1 MFKFLDNTP
10 KSEKKEKHQKKEKLT
25 DNFSKNKEIK
35 EEDSNVEGFS
45 LMSNSL
51 GGAEFMTNKTELFD
65 LEASKEQMKG
75 GLETLVALLPA
86 NVENMVKLK
95 NKKEG
100 FENVME
106 DKKKEGM
113 KNKKEGMKNKK
124 EGMKNKKEGM
134 KNKKEGMKN
143 KKEGMEIMEEEEE
156 EEDEEKEEEVEGM
169 AVMRS
174 MDNNTQIFAGG
185 ITVIA
190 LLLAFKFMHGKK

>member
-10 KSEKKEKHQKKEKLT
+10 KTENKEKHQKKGELA
-25 DNFSKNKEIK
+25 DNFSKNKELK
-35 EEDSNVEGFS
+35 KDVTKVEGFS

-65 LEASKEQMKG
+65 LESSKEQMKG
-75 GLETLVALLPA
+75 GLESLVALIPKDLEKMM
-86 NVENMVKLK
+86 NLK

-106 DKKKEGM
+106 DKKKENMKNKKENMKNKKENM

-134 KNKKEGMKN
+134 KD
-143 KKEGMEIMEEEEE
+143 MEEDEDEEEEE
-156 EEDEEKEEEVEGM
+156 EKEEVEGM
-169 AVMRS
+169 SVMS
-174 MDNNTQIFAGG
+174 GMDNNTQIFAGG
-185 ITVIA
+185 ITVVA
-190 LLLAFKFMHGKK
+190 LLLAFKFMYGKK

>member
-10 KSEKKEKHQKKEKLT
+10 KSEKEEKHQKKEKLT

-86 NVENMVKLK
+86 NVENMVKMK

-106 DKKKEGM
+106 DKEKEGLHHKEEKKEGM
-113 KNKKEGMKNKK
+113 KNKKEGMKHKKESMKHKK

-134 KNKKEGMKN
+134 KDM
-143 KKEGMEIMEEEEE
+143 
-156 EEDEEKEEEVEGM
+156 EDEEKKEKEEVEGM
-169 AVMRS
+169 AVMS
-174 MDNNTQIFAGG
+174 NMDNKTQIFAGG

>member
-1 MFKFLDNTP
+1 MTTPPNLRRKKNT
-10 KSEKKEKHQKKEKLT
+10 KKKEKLT

-75 GLETLVALLPA
+75 GLENLVALLPK

-143 KKEGMEIMEEEEE
+143 KKEGMDVME
-156 EEDEEKEEEVEGM
+156 EEDEEEKEKEEVEGM

>member
-75 GLETLVALLPA
+75 GLENLVALLPK

-134 KNKKEGMKN
+134 KNKKEGMDV
-143 KKEGMEIMEEEEE
+143 ME
-156 EEDEEKEEEVEGM
+156 EEDEEEKEKEEVEGM

>member
-75 GLETLVALLPA
+75 GLETLVALLPK

-134 KNKKEGMKN
+134 KNKKEGM
-143 KKEGMEIMEEEEE
+143 ELME
-156 EEDEEKEEEVEGM
+156 EEDEEEKEKEEVEGM

>member
-75 GLETLVALLPA
+75 GLESLVALLPK

-134 KNKKEGMKN
+134 KNKKEGM
-143 KKEGMEIMEEEEE
+143 ELME
-156 EEDEEKEEEVEGM
+156 EEDEEEKEKEEVEGM

>member
-75 GLETLVALLPA
+75 GLETLVALLPK

-106 DKKKEGM
+106 HKKKEGM

-134 KNKKEGMKN
+134 KNKKEGM
-143 KKEGMEIMEEEEE
+143 ELME
-156 EEDEEKEEEVEGM
+156 EEDEEEKEKEEVEGM

>member
-75 GLETLVALLPA
+75 GLESLVALLPK

-124 EGMKNKKEGM
+124 EGMELM
-134 KNKKEGMKN
+134 
-143 KKEGMEIMEEEEE
+143 E
-156 EEDEEKEEEVEGM
+156 EEDEEEKEKEEVEGM